1 MSGKAFFDR
10 DVVVKLNFKNNPF
23 GEKVTYDKLSLC
35 LPHSLL
41 AHIRPAL
48 NRPAAGKT

>member
-23 GEKVTYDKLSLC
+23 GEKVTHDKLSSC
-35 LPHSLL
+35 LPKSLL
-41 AHIRPAL
+41 AL